1 MSNISMLSGIT
12 KGKATSCC
20 SLAIQTSTSRSPCNA
35 ASDWAGSCAII
46 IEKQRDR
53 TSKVQSGILNSDSAA
68 AIGDRGSCG
77 RRFATRCPNSG
88 ASVTLRH
95 PMNYRF
101 FRPFQYEAPSRF
113 QQGRRGRRSPR
124 DAANLKNENTGAC
137 DFDRHR
143 EDGDQRSRAQF
154 RSKHLKSRE
163 HAIADHRYNK

>member
-20 SLAIQTSTSRSPCNA
+20 SLAIQTSTARSPCNA
-35 ASDWAGSCAII
+35 ASDWVGSCAII

-53 TSKVQSGILNSDSAA
+53 TSKVQSEILNSDSVA

-77 RRFATRCPNSG
+77 RRFATRCLNSG

-101 FRPFQYEAPSRF
+101 FRPFQFFDHTGGVEDEADLI
-113 QQGRRGRRSPR
+113 GERR
-124 DAANLKNENTGAC
+124 AATGTVGG
-137 DFDRHR
+137 
-143 EDGDQRSRAQF
+143 E
-154 RSKHLKSRE
+154 
-163 HAIADHRYNK
+163 